1 MVNFDDLEQLLM
13 YLRVIAQAP
22 DIVTEDIIERATGI
36 MRREFN
42 STMALCSARQTS
54 GLEQLR
60 LITDI
65 DYFIDLVAEIYGD
78 GLRRID
84 ERARV
89 EAPEFAENAFRRFEA
104 GMEFEDQFFRWYE
117 ALGQFFPSYGDPS
130 NPTADNTALPTVNGT
145 DCERKAFRAAIDAG
159 LLTIENGR
167 YSWKESKSLLAYFL
181 FKLYANIPYGD
192 LQKIGLE
199 IDRRRISDARREETY
214 PRGSDTIDRIFE
226 SQD

>member
-13 YLRVIAQAP
+13 YLRVIAQTP

-89 EAPEFAENAFRRFEA
+89 EAPEFAETAFRRFEA

-117 ALGQFFPSYGDPS
+117 ALGQFFPPSGDLS
-130 NPTADNTALPTVNGT
+130 ADNTALPTVNGT
-145 DCERKAFRAAIDAG
+145 DRERKAIRDAIDAG
-159 LLTIENGR
+159 LLTLENGR
-167 YSWKESKSLLAYFL
+167 YSWKGSKSLLAYFL
-181 FKLYANIPYGD
+181 FKLYAIIPYDD
-192 LQKIGLE
+192 LKRIGLE
-199 IDRRRISDARREETY
+199 IDRRRVSEARREESY
-214 PRGSDTIDRIFE
+214 PRGWDTIDRIFE

>member
-1 MVNFDDLEQLLM
+1 MVNFDELEQLLM
-13 YLRVIAQAP
+13 NLTVIARCP
-22 DIVTEDIIERATGI
+22 DIVTEDILERSTGI

-42 STMALCSARQTS
+42 STMALCSARQTA
-54 GLEQLR
+54 GVEQLR

-65 DYFIDLVAEIYGD
+65 DYFMDLVAEIYGN
-78 GLRRID
+78 GLQRID
-84 ERARV
+84 ERAKV

-117 ALGQFFPSYGDPS
+117 ALGQFFPPYCDPS
-130 NPTADNTALPTVNGT
+130 NPAADNTALPTVNGT
-145 DCERKAFRAAIDAG
+145 DRELKAFRAAVDAG
-159 LLTIENGR
+159 LLTLENGR

-181 FKLYANIPYGD
+181 FKLYPNIPYGD
-192 LQKIGLE
+192 LQNIGLE
-199 IDRRRISDARREETY
+199 IDRRRVSDARREETY